1 MTALPS
7 GVKPAQLSQDGPEVL
22 VIHWSNE
29 AVMRYDVRSLRLAC
43 RCAECIDEWTNL
55 PRLDPSSVPADVRPL
70 RIEPV
75 GLYGLQV
82 AWSDGHG
89 TGIYTFDILW
99 GLGSSEPK
107 SPSPTD

>member
-1 MTALPS
+1 MTALPQ

-22 VIHWSNE
+22 VIQWSDDT
-29 AVMRYDVRSLRLAC
+29 VTRHGVRDLRLGC
-43 RCAECIDEWTNL
+43 RCAECVDEWTNL
-55 PRLDPSSVPADVRPL
+55 PRLDPETVPADVRPL

-75 GLYGLQV
+75 GHYGLQV

-89 TGIYTFDILW
+89 TGIYTFDTLW
-99 GLGSSEPK
+99 ELGSSEPK